1 MTEVTFQLIEGLERG
16 RVYAKLETPIT
27 IGREDENVIRLN
39 DERVS
44 RFHAKVQSDDGRAIL
59 TDLDS
64 TNGTRVNGHPVQMR
78 VLQLGDQVAIGR
90 CLLVYGSRE
99 EIAARIGKVN
109 SGDSGSFDA
118 SPSDRTIAAPGSFP
132 GIADA
137 FSQPDEQFVQPDSP
151 YGDSQPELFPN
162 GPPAP
167 PMSLRPVHRAEISD
181 FLSYA
186 HEQIRKVLQSAVE
199 EREDDE
205 TPDGIAMRVDWVA
218 WQQLLQLEMDIAVY
232 VQKLGEPEE

>member
-1 MTEVTFQLIEGLERG
+1 MTDVTFQVIEGLERG
-16 RVYAKLETPIT
+16 RVYSNLETPIT

-44 RFHAKVQSDDGRAIL
+44 RFHAKVQSDGGRAIL

-78 VLQLGDQVAIGR
+78 VLQLGDQVSIGR

-99 EIAARIGKVN
+99 DIASRIGKSN
-109 SGDSGSFDA
+109 GDDSGSFDA
-118 SPSDRTIAAPGSFP
+118 APSDRTIAAPGSFP
-132 GIADA
+132 ELMEA
-137 FSQPDEQFVQPDSP
+137 FGKPDEQFGQPESSS
-151 YGDSQPELFPN
+151 GDSRPELFPL

-167 PMSLRPVHRAEISD
+167 PQSLRPVHRAEISD

-186 HEQIRKVLQSAVE
+186 HEQIRKVLQAAVE
-199 EREDDE
+199 EHHEE
-205 TPDGIAMRVDWVA
+205 ESTEGIAMRVGWA
-218 WQQLLQLEMDIAVY
+218 SWQQLLQLEMDIAIY
-232 VQKLGEPEE
+232 IQKLGDPEG